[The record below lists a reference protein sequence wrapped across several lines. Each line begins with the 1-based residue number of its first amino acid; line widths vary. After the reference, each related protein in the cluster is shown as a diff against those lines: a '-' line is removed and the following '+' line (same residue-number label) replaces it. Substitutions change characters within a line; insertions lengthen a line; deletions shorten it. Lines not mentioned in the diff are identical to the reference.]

1 MTESPETSQGTSVRW
16 TLIRDIAVFQ
26 GKLLVDGL
34 RDLILVPASL
44 IAGIMSL
51 ASGSHDQPGTQFY
64 RLLGVGKNSERWINL
79 FGALR
84 NAPPDLEQFEP
95 FPETDIDD
103 IVGRIETFVV
113 DEQKRGGMTAQARER
128 LEKALDALQ
137 KRHRRKRDA

>member
-1 MTESPETSQGTSVRW
+1 MRW
-16 TLIRDIAVFQ
+16 NLVRDIAVFQ

-51 ASGSHDQPGTQFY
+51 ASGSDGQPGTQFY

-79 FGALR
+79 FGALQ
-84 NAPPDLEQFEP
+84 NAPADLQHPEP
-95 FPETDIDD
+95 FSDVDLDE
-103 IVGRIETFVV
+103 IVGRIEGFVV

-128 LEKALDALQ
+128 LEKALAAMQ
-137 KRHRRKRDA
+137 RKSG